1 MLFRSGLDAV
11 ANARF
16 PGKTVIF
23 PNCEDMPL
31 TPVSEIA
38 SLADGLDK
46 TLDKD
51 GLVTL
56 ETEKLLFAKYSK

>member
-1 MLFRSGLDAV
+1 
-11 ANARF
+11 
-16 PGKTVIF
+16 
-23 PNCEDMPL
+23 MPL

-38 SLADGLDK
+38 SLADGLAK

-56 ETEKLLFAKYSK
+56 ETEKLLLEKYSK